1 MWQPAQLLVLAL
13 GSSIATAAA
22 SNKRGLV
29 FVPNEKW
36 PQDSQIWI
44 KPGTD
49 LSWYYNYEPNPSPSY
64 ADTTQDKFEFVPMMW
79 GKTADTKFLDSVTQQ
94 IDGGRNISHVLG
106 FNEPDGAIS
115 GGSNL
120 DPESAAQIWVKNM
133 EPLAKRGVKLGMP
146 AVTGSD
152 RGVKWTKNFAQACAK
167 ALSADGGNKNCTFD
181 FLPVHFYGSFEG
193 LASHM
198 GSLSASFPNVTQ
210 WITEYNW
217 DNQDL
222 KTTQSFFNTTCEY
235 FDRLQS
241 VARYS
246 FFGSFR
252 SKVSN
257 VGPNAVMLNNDG
269 QLTDI
274 GSWYLGGSATGVNPQ
289 SAAGKSGA
297 SVLAVV
303 AAAGIAG
310 VVLASF

>member
-1 MWQPAQLLVLAL
+1 MRQTAQLLLLSL
-13 GSSIATAAA
+13 GSSIATASG

-29 FVPNEKW
+29 FVPNEQW
-36 PQDSQIWI
+36 PQDSQIWV

-49 LSWYYNYEPNPSPSY
+49 LTWYYNYKMTPAPSF
-64 ADTTQDKFEFVPMMW
+64 ADVPQDKFEFVPMMW
-79 GKTADTKFLDSVTQQ
+79 GKVDGTTFLDSVNQQ
-94 IDGGRNISHVLG
+94 LDGGRNISHVLG
-106 FNEPDGAIS
+106 FNEPDGAVS

-120 DPESAAQIWVKNM
+120 DPESAAQLWVTNM

-152 RGVKWTKNFAQACAK
+152 RGVKWTQNFATECAK
-167 ALSADGGNKNCTFD
+167 VANKNCTFD
-181 FLPVHFYGSFEG
+181 FLPIHFYGSFEG

-198 GSLSASFPNVTQ
+198 GSMSASFPNVTQ

-222 KTTQSFFNTTCEY
+222 STTKSFFNTTCEY
-235 FDRLQS
+235 FDRLDS

-246 FFGSFR
+246 YFGSFR

-269 QLTDI
+269 ELTDI
-274 GSWYLGGSATGVNPQ
+274 GSWYMGGSATGVNPQ
-289 SAAGKSGA
+289 SAAGRSGA
-297 SVLAVV
+297 SVLAAV
-303 AAAGIAG
+303 AAAGIVGA
-310 VVLASF
+310 VLASF

>member
-1 MWQPAQLLVLAL
+1 MRQAAQLLLLTL
-13 GSSIATAAA
+13 GASVATAAT
-22 SNKRGLV
+22 SSKRGLV
-29 FVPNEKW
+29 FVPNEQW
-36 PQDSQIWI
+36 RQDSQIWVE
-44 KPGTD
+44 PGSD
-49 LSWYYNYEPNPSPSY
+49 LTWYYNYKPTPAPSFVDVP
-64 ADTTQDKFEFVPMMW
+64 QDKFEFVPMMW
-79 GKTADTKFLDSVTQQ
+79 GKVDGTEFLDSVTQQ
-94 IDGGRNISHVLG
+94 MGAGHNISHVLG
-106 FNEPDGAIS
+106 FNEPDGAVS

-120 DPESAAQIWVKNM
+120 DPESAAQIWVNNM

-152 RGVKWTKNFAQACAK
+152 RGVKWTQNFATACTK
-167 ALSADGGNKNCTFD
+167 AFDNKNCTFD
-181 FLPVHFYGSFEG
+181 FLPIHFYGSFEG

-198 GSLSASFPNVTQ
+198 GSLSAAFPNVTQ

-222 KTTQSFFNTTCEY
+222 STTQSFFNTTCEY
-235 FDRLQS
+235 FDRLPS

-246 FFGSFR
+246 YFGSFR

-269 QLTDI
+269 ELTDI

-297 SVLAVV
+297 SVLAAA

-310 VVLASF
+310 MVLASF